1 MGKDKNKDG
10 ETATSKTS
18 RDTRD
23 LSQDREAQDTALA
36 QTIAEAVARE
46 MAKAHA
52 YCQAILN
59 KRGTATLQTS
69 LKVSSG
75 ANGFKVMDPFNWTK
89 DKSIY
94 QRWQLWSEKVRLAL
108 DAMEGDSEKTK
119 ISYFH
124 WIIGERMGHI
134 ESWKNSKTLISQS
147 AYDELENKE
156 GKYPSECI
164 ESYFTLFELLLA
176 PKSNPLLAV
185 EELHFAK
192 QGSMTSGEFHSHIVK
207 IAKRCKF
214 PNPEAEERAI
224 RDAIF
229 LGMNS
234 QWARD
239 KAINLMNEE
248 AKELT
253 VEFLMNQ
260 LAIEDCNAQHKI
272 LSQLNSSSSVNFA
285 AYDHRQKKGKSNK
298 PKCTNG
304 KNVGQN
310 NSGARTSS
318 NHNQPSRKP
327 PGMEGKCMRCGKPEH
342 QPGQKCAAKN
352 AKCKE
357 CHKIGHFYKVCQS
370 RKRGRRAHL
379 VPTAPPQTEQD
390 THIN

>member
-1 MGKDKNKDG
+1 
-10 ETATSKTS
+10 
-18 RDTRD
+18 
-23 LSQDREAQDTALA
+23 
-36 QTIAEAVARE
+36 
-46 MAKAHA
+46 MAKAYVH
-52 YCQAILN
+52 YQAILN
-59 KRGTATLQTS
+59 ERGTATLQTS

-75 ANGFKVMDPFNWTK
+75 ANGFKVMDPLDWTK

-94 QRWQLWSEKVRLAL
+94 QRWQLWSEKARLAL
-108 DAMEGDSEKTK
+108 DVMEGDSEKTK

-124 WIIGERMGHI
+124 HWINGEGMGHF

-156 GKYPSECI
+156 GKYSSECI

-185 EELHFAK
+185 EELHFAN

-207 IAKRCKF
+207 IGKRCKF
-214 PNPEAEERAI
+214 RNPEAEERAI
-224 RDAIF
+224 RDAII

-272 LSQLNSSSSVNFA
+272 LSQLNSNSSMNFA
-285 AYDHRQKKGKSNK
+285 AYDCR
-298 PKCTNG
+298 
-304 KNVGQN
+304 
-310 NSGARTSS
+310 
-318 NHNQPSRKP
+318 
-327 PGMEGKCMRCGKPEH
+327 
-342 QPGQKCAAKN
+342 
-352 AKCKE
+352 
-357 CHKIGHFYKVCQS
+357 
-370 RKRGRRAHL
+370 
-379 VPTAPPQTEQD
+379 
-390 THIN
+390 